1 MGSEERD
8 RAQRIKENVDAM
20 IHTMRLHHRVVE
32 RRIDGL
38 GVHHSQH
45 RMLMKLSFLGKS
57 ASQKELADALDVSP
71 ACVAR
76 ALKPLSAAGLVEK
89 AEGSDGRCNAVSVS
103 DAGRRLVEDSK
114 AVFRDIDGRMFEGV
128 TDAELDALNRVLRRL
143 QENLIEMEGRD
154 PACGE
159 RREGRV

>member
-57 ASQKELADALDVSP
+57 ASQKDLADALDVSP

-76 ALKPLSAAGLVEK
+76 ALKPLSAAGLVKK
-89 AEGSDGRCNAVSVS
+89 AEGTDGRCNAVSVS

-114 AVFRDIDGRMFEGV
+114 AVFRDIDGRMFQGV
-128 TDAELDALNRVLRRL
+128 TDAELDALYSVLRRL

>member
-1 MGSEERD
+1 MDSQEWD
-8 RAQRIKENVDAM
+8 RVQRIKENVDAM

-45 RMLMKLSFLGKS
+45 RMLMKLSFLGSS

-128 TDAELDALNRVLRRL
+128 TDAELDALNSVLRRL

-154 PACGE
+154 SACGE
-159 RREGRV
+159 RREGSV

>member
-57 ASQKELADALDVSP
+57 ASQKDLADALDVSP

-76 ALKPLSAAGLVEK
+76 ALKPLSAAGLVKK
-89 AEGSDGRCNAVSVS
+89 AEGTDGRCNAVSVS

-114 AVFRDIDGRMFEGV
+114 AVFRDV
-128 TDAELDALNRVLRRL
+128 TDAELDALYSVLRRL

>member
-1 MGSEERD
+1 MQTPEDARTTQIRESID
-8 RAQRIKENVDAM
+8 AQIR
-20 IHTMRLHHRVVE
+20 TMRLHHRIVE
-32 RRIDGL
+32 RRIEGL

-45 RMLMKLSFLGKS
+45 RMLMRLSRMGKG
-57 ASQKELADALDVSP
+57 ASQKDIAAAMDVSP

-103 DAGRRLVEDSK
+103 EGGRRLVEDSK

-128 TDAELDALNRVLRRL
+128 TDAELDALNSVLRRL

-159 RREGRV
+159 RREGSV

>member
-1 MGSEERD
+1 MGTEERT
-8 RAQRIKENVDAM
+8 ARIRETIDAL
-20 IHTMRLHHRVVE
+20 IHTMRLHHRIVE
-32 RRIDGL
+32 KRIEGL

-57 ASQKELADALDVSP
+57 ASQKDLADALDVSP

-76 ALKPLSAAGLVEK
+76 ALKPLSAAGLVKK
-89 AEGSDGRCNAVSVS
+89 AEGTDGRCNAVSVS

-114 AVFRDIDGRMFEGV
+114 AVFRDIDGRMFQGV
-128 TDAELDALNRVLRRL
+128 TDAELDALYSVLRRL

>member
-1 MGSEERD
+1 MEDTQTPRGELTRSAID
-8 RAQRIKENVDAM
+8 RLVR
-20 IHTMRLHHRVVE
+20 TMRLHHRVVE

-45 RMLMKLSFLGKS
+45 RMLMRLSFLGKS
-57 ASQKELADALDVSP
+57 ASQKDLADALDVSP

-114 AVFRDIDGRMFEGV
+114 AVFRDIDGRMFQGV
-128 TDAELDALNRVLRRL
+128 TDAERDALYSVLRRL